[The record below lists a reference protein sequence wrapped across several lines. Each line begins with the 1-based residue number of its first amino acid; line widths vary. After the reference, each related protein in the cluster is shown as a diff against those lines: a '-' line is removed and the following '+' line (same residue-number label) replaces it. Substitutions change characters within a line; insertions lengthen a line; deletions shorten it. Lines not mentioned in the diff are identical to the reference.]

1 LQIIFIEQLVPM
13 LGLAAVLAH
22 PPFGGQT
29 PHRPIDKLA
38 FIINN
43 ISRTNRA
50 TAILSFSSLAILI
63 IARSIKAR
71 VVTRPGGRWVK
82 YVSEIFLVV
91 AGTTGKLP

>member
-1 LQIIFIEQLVPM
+1 M

-22 PPFGGQT
+22 PPFGEQT

-63 IARSIKAR
+63 LARSIKAR